1 MDRKR
6 EIMNKRRKPRAKLN
20 EKLEV
25 EERRK
30 RKILR
35 KVKGI
40 GTAIELKRNGKKM
53 FYYFLY

>member
-20 EKLEV
+20 EKVEV

-35 KVKGI
+35 KVKTPATKKKLVKPGI
-40 GTAIELKRNGKKM
+40 ISNPLIK
-53 FYYFLY
+53 

>member
-20 EKLEV
+20 EKVEA

-35 KVKGI
+35 KVK
-40 GTAIELKRNGKKM
+40 ELKRNGKRLKEGH
-53 FYYFLY
+53 